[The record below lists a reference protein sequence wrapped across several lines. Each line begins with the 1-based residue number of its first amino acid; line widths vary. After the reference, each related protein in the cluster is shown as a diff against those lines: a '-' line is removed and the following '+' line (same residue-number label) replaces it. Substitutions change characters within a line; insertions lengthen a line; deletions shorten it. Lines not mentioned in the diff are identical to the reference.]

1 MSLIDRFFD
10 RPETDRDTNDDQE
23 GAESTSRPDI
33 ALPDDFDNAEDFLAH
48 MRKEFYEDI
57 QYDRLN
63 REAAIEDLRFMV
75 GDQWDDFVRQRRES
89 ARKPV
94 LTVNRLPAFVAQ
106 IVGARRMSETNVKV
120 LPDTGG
126 TKDIAKVRED
136 LIRNIQ
142 KDSRAEIA
150 YDKALE
156 TQVEC
161 GIGNFALELDYESD
175 DVFEQKIMIVPR
187 NDALSIVW
195 DRMLADPTGKDA
207 THVFDVDT
215 MKKDSFYK
223 KWPWATPADIVV
235 DVTLRGD
242 LRMNGWIAIDDV
254 RVVKYWRLRTRK
266 RTLAMLDN
274 GSVIDLTDITD
285 DKHPSFNAEKAHD
298 ILSRVATRG
307 DGSPIMR
314 EVNKPYA
321 EMYICSGL
329 DILEGPYRLDIS
341 RVPVY
346 RVPGW
351 EVTIGEWKHR
361 WGLIRFMKDPQRLH
375 NFWRSVAAEKL
386 MQTPRATWMAAAS
399 AVLGREKQWRES
411 HLSDDPLLVWNDD
424 SGSKPERVPPAQMEA
439 SLMEMAEVTTQ
450 DLKDV
455 SNIHEANLGMPSNE
469 VSGAAIQARQ
479 RVSDTGT
486 IIYHDNLTLSI
497 EELGRT
503 MNELLDTV
511 YDTPR
516 IVKTIGEDGKVLMLA
531 INQTNPADPA
541 HPLNDITAGK
551 YSVTVKTG
559 PNYATKRVEA
569 AENMMNLINAM
580 PQTAALVADLIVSAQ
595 DWPMAE
601 EIARRLR
608 MALPP
613 GILNPD
619 DMTPEEQQRAQG
631 VQAQQAQ
638 QLDAQKQMLLAE
650 YLKTSSEAALNSARA
665 ENFTAESQSIPVKTG
680 IAATAA
686 ASQSADRELRGHLE
700 AIRVADGK

>member
-1 MSLIDRFFD
+1 MSLLSRFFD
-10 RPETDRDTNDDQE
+10 RPDNSSDLNDNQE
-23 GAESTSRPDI
+23 AEGTPFKPRI
-33 ALPDDFDNAEDFLAH
+33 ELPDDFDDEAAFLLH
-48 MRKEFYEDI
+48 MRNEFYEDI

-75 GDQWDDFVRQRRES
+75 GDQWDDFVRQRREA

-106 IVGARRMSETNVKV
+106 IVGARRMNETVIDIV
-120 LPDTGG
+120 PDTGG
-126 TKDIAKVRED
+126 TQDIAKIRKG

-142 KDSRAEIA
+142 KDSRAELA
-150 YDKALE
+150 YDKGLE
-156 TQVEC
+156 NQTIC
-161 GIGNFALELDYESD
+161 GIGNFAVELDYEND
-175 DVFEQKIMIVPR
+175 DVFEQKILISQRP
-187 NDALSIVW
+187 DALSIVW
-195 DRMLADPTGKDA
+195 DRMLRDPTGKDA

-215 MKKDSFYK
+215 MKKDAFYK

-254 RVVKYWRLRTRK
+254 RVVKYWRMRTRK
-266 RTLAMLDN
+266 RTLAMLNN
-274 GSVIDLTDITD
+274 GQTLDITD
-285 DKHPSFNAEKAHD
+285 IADEKHPSYDQAKAMN
-298 ILSRVATRG
+298 ILSNIATRG
-307 DGSPIMR
+307 DGSPYIR

-329 DILEGPYRLDIS
+329 DVLEGPYRLDID
-341 RVPVY
+341 RVPIL

-411 HLSDDPLLVWNDD
+411 HLSDDPLLIWNDD

-439 SLMEMAEVTTQ
+439 SLMEMAEITTQ
-450 DLKDV
+450 DMKDV

-486 IIYHDNLTLSI
+486 IIYHDNLTLAQ
-497 EELGRT
+497 EECGRIV
-503 MNELLDTV
+503 NQLISTV

-516 IVKTIGEDGKVLMLA
+516 IIKVLGDDASKVQMVA
-531 INQTNPADPA
+531 INGDGQP
-541 HPLNDITAGK
+541 DITLGK
-551 YSVTVKTG
+551 YGVTAKTG
-559 PNYATKRVEA
+559 PNYATKRIETQ
-569 AENMMNLINAM
+569 EFISGLINAM
-580 PQTAALVADLIVSAQ
+580 PQVASLVADLLVEAY
-595 DWPMAE
+595 DAPKAD

-608 MALPP
+608 MVLPP
-613 GILNPD
+613 GILDPAT
-619 DMTPEEQQRAQG
+619 MTPEEQQRQQQAAQG
-631 VQAQQAQ
+631 AAQQQ
-638 QLDAQKQMLLAE
+638 QLTLQMAIAQ
-650 YLKTSSEAALNSARA
+650 YLKTSSETALNNARA
-665 ENFTAESQSIPVKTG
+665 QNFSTQSQLAPVKE
-680 IAATAA
+680 ATAA
-686 ASQSADRELRGHLE
+686 ASVDSQAADRQLRGHLE
-700 AIRVADGK
+700 AIRVADGQ